1 MKNKWTIKYFF
12 FFPHLRLSI
21 SCKPDDGYHFAV
33 VETRPNKKQKRNP
46 AAAGGSRGQRAPAKT
61 AWLKQE
67 TQAAVDSISTYRW

>member
-1 MKNKWTIKYFF
+1 MCYEIKQFNF
-12 FFPHLRLSI
+12 LFHHLRLSI

-46 AAAGGSRGQRAPAKT
+46 AAARGQRAPAKT